1 MRRTVTYVSGTD
13 NRKRRT
19 DNAIMPV
26 PLIYSVR
33 SVRVRW
39 ASNLVAV
46 LGIAGVVAVFVA
58 MLAMAKGF
66 QATLVDSGSEWN
78 AIVRRGGAS
87 SEMDSIVTLEQLKVV
102 SDAPGVAHDLDGAP
116 LVSAEV
122 VVVRAFH
129 HRASGSDALAQ
140 VRGVSPRSLQIRDTL
155 RVASGR
161 FFRPGLA
168 ELVVGKNAARMYD
181 GLTLGAKPNFG
192 GRPWTV
198 VGILDAGGS
207 AYDSEIWCDLPLL
220 LQTYQRPL
228 NIFSTVT
235 VRLTSPSALGEFR
248 RALDSDPR
256 LDLQA
261 ESEVEYYA
269 KQSRVLGTLIR
280 VLGFMVAAVMGIG
293 AVFGALNTMYSA
305 VASRSRE
312 IATLRALGFGGA
324 GVVAA
329 FLLEST
335 LIAAAGGVVG
345 CVAVLPLNG
354 LTTSTLNWQ
363 TFSQVAF
370 AFRVTPGLL
379 AGGIAFALA
388 MGFLGGFLPALRAAR
403 LPIAA
408 ALRDL

>member
-1 MRRTVTYVSGTD
+1 MVSGE
-13 NRKRRT
+13 
-19 DNAIMPV
+19 A
-26 PLIYSVR
+26 
-33 SVRVRW
+33 
-39 ASNLVAV
+39 
-46 LGIAGVVAVFVA
+46 
-58 MLAMAKGF
+58 
-66 QATLVDSGSEWN
+66 
-78 AIVRRGGAS
+78 
-87 SEMDSIVTLEQLKVV
+87 
-102 SDAPGVAHDLDGAP
+102 
-116 LVSAEV
+116 

-129 HRASGSDALAQ
+129 HKASGSDALAQ
-140 VRGVSPRSLQIRDTL
+140 VRGVSERSLRIRDTV
-155 RVASGR
+155 RIASGR

-168 ELVVGKNAARMYD
+168 ELVVGKNAAQMYD
-181 GLTLGAKPNFG
+181 GLTLGATPMFG

-198 VGILDAGGS
+198 VGIMDAGGS

-220 LQTYQRPL
+220 LQTYQRPV

-235 VRLTSPSALGEFR
+235 VRLTSPSAIGTFQ
-248 RALDSDPR
+248 RALASDPR

-261 ESEVEYYA
+261 DSEVEYYA

-280 VLGFMVAAVMGIG
+280 VLGFMVATVMGIG

-324 GVVAA
+324 GVITA
-329 FLLEST
+329 FLFESMI
-335 LIAAAGGVVG
+335 IAAAGGVTG
-345 CVAVLPLNG
+345 CLAALPLNG

-379 AGGIAFALA
+379 GGGLCFALA

-403 LPIAA
+403 LPIAS

>member
-1 MRRTVTYVSGTD
+1 M
-13 NRKRRT
+13 
-19 DNAIMPV
+19 AI
-26 PLIYSVR
+26 PLVYTIR
-33 SVRVRW
+33 SVRARW
-39 ASNLVAV
+39 ASNVVAV

-66 QATLVDSGSEWN
+66 QATLVDSGSEGN

-87 SEMDSIVTLEQLKVV
+87 SEMDSIVTLDQLKVI
-102 SDAPGVAHDLDGAP
+102 SDAPGVAHDLDGTP
-116 LVSAEV
+116 MVSGEA

-129 HRASGSDALAQ
+129 HKASGSDALAQ
-140 VRGVSPRSLQIRDTL
+140 VRGVSERSLRIRDTV
-155 RVASGR
+155 RIASGR

-168 ELVVGKNAARMYD
+168 ELVVGKNAAQMYD
-181 GLTLGAKPNFG
+181 GLTLGATPMFG

-198 VGILDAGGS
+198 VGIMDAGGS

-220 LQTYQRPL
+220 LQTYQRPI

-235 VRLTSPSALGEFR
+235 VRLTSPSAIGTFQ
-248 RALDSDPR
+248 RALASDPR

-261 ESEVEYYA
+261 DSEVEYYA

-280 VLGFMVAAVMGIG
+280 VLGFMVATVMGVG

-324 GVVAA
+324 GVITA
-329 FLLEST
+329 FLFESMI
-335 LIAAAGGVVG
+335 IAAAGGVTG
-345 CVAVLPLNG
+345 CLAALPLNG

-379 AGGIAFALA
+379 GGGFCFALA